1 MEYIKEACVEGLHQA
16 INAERFGAHR
26 IELCSHLE
34 LDGLTPEVNTIIDV
48 KKHLSIPIRVMIR
61 PRDGDFLY
69 SNEELSLM
77 KEQIRVCKELEV
89 EGVVFGVLNSDNT
102 LDFESIKN
110 LTRFAYPLKVVIH
123 KAVDLTPNVCDSLE
137 ELLNMKGIN
146 TVLTSGGYSTAEEGK
161 HVLKKMVE
169 LAGNKLEVLAAGKI
183 DNQNLNELHQFVGG
197 KAYHGKK
204 IVGRLD

>member
-77 KEQIRVCKELEV
+77 KEQIRVCKEL
-89 EGVVFGVLNSDNT
+89 GKLKAWFLVF
-102 LDFESIKN
+102 
-110 LTRFAYPLKVVIH
+110 
-123 KAVDLTPNVCDSLE
+123 
-137 ELLNMKGIN
+137 
-146 TVLTSGGYSTAEEGK
+146 
-161 HVLKKMVE
+161 
-169 LAGNKLEVLAAGKI
+169 
-183 DNQNLNELHQFVGG
+183 
-197 KAYHGKK
+197 
-204 IVGRLD
+204 